1 MAFQSTTGIGTPAQI
16 AVDSVNVVLSLSGT
30 TTHQIT
36 ATVQDALGNPV
47 GQLTLTAAAA
57 ASGGSTVYTGTV
69 TGGASSA
76 LAGFTFVIA
85 GFVTNAVNNGTFAC
99 TASSATTLTLSN
111 PAGIAETHAATAT
124 PQGFVTATTFTYD
137 NSGEQNLVS
146 GTTFAQV
153 ATVSGSG
160 LITAGAKGQTTIE
173 VAYPFANA
181 TGTVAAVGSNWP
193 INKIFKL
200 ITVQVNP

>member
-1 MAFQSTTGIGTPAQI
+1 MAFQSTTGIGTPVQI
-16 AVDSVNVVLSLSGT
+16 AVDSVNVTLSLSGT

-36 ATVQDALGNPV
+36 ATVQDVLGNPV
-47 GQLTLTAAAA
+47 GQLTLTAVAN
-57 ASGGSTVYTGTV
+57 ASGGSSVYTGTV
-69 TGGASSA
+69 TGGASNA

-85 GFVTNAVNNGTFAC
+85 GFVANAVNNGTFAC

-111 PAGIAETHAATAT
+111 PAGVAETHAATAT
-124 PQGFVTATTFTYD
+124 PQGFVTATTFVYD

-146 GTTFAQV
+146 GTPTQV

-181 TGTVAAVGSNWP
+181 TGTVSAIGSNWP

>member
-1 MAFQSTTGIGTPAQI
+1 MALQSTTGIGIPAQI
-16 AVDSVNVVLSLSGT
+16 AVDSANVTLSLSGT

-36 ATVQDALGNPV
+36 ATIQDVLGNPV

-85 GFVTNAVNNGTFAC
+85 GFVTNAVNNGTFVA

-111 PAGIAETHAATAT
+111 SAGIAETHAATAT
-124 PQGFVTATTFTYD
+124 PQGFVTATALTYD

-146 GTTFAQV
+146 GTPTQV

-181 TGTVAAVGSNWP
+181 TGTIAATGSNWP
-193 INKIFKL
+193 LNKIYKL